1 MITILTWNA
10 EEGLREN
17 WTPADLKALL
27 ERRDHVLWVDF
38 KSPSKEEV
46 SLMTGVFGFHPLAI
60 EDCESRRTNPKIEDF
75 RDYLFILTH
84 GVHPDSSV
92 REFRTRQL
100 SLFVGGH
107 YLVSFH
113 RDRSRSVETTMEAA
127 RRNPRAMAEGSDS
140 ILYHLLDNQVDQYL
154 PVLENFEKKI
164 DEVEDRVFHA
174 ATSDVLSEV
183 LAFKRALMRL
193 RRISGH
199 QRDVLMRLVRREF
212 PMIDEKSV
220 YGLRDVHDHLVRITD
235 LADTYRELVS
245 GALEAHL
252 SIVSNRTN
260 EIMRVLTVIATLF
273 IPLTFIVG
281 VYGMNFQHMPELE
294 WRYGYLLIW
303 IVMLAVAVAMYWYF
317 RRRGIFERTA
327 GGPRPVQGTPPA
339 EPARPVEIARVAER
353 ARPPAGAR
361 QAVAKAGETPGD
373 GASPRVK

>member
-1 MITILTWNA
+1 MITILTWSA
-10 EEGLREN
+10 EAGLKED
-17 WTPADLKALL
+17 WTAADIKALL
-27 ERRDHVLWVDF
+27 ERRDLVLWVDF
-38 KSPSKEEV
+38 RSPAKDEAALLS
-46 SLMTGVFGFHPLAI
+46 SVFAFHHLAI
-60 EDCESRRTNPKIEDF
+60 EDCESRRGNPKIEDF
-75 RDYLFILTH
+75 RDYLFVLTH
-84 GVHPDSSV
+84 GVHPDSSE

-107 YLVSFH
+107 YIVSYH
-113 RDRSRSVETTMEAA
+113 RDRSRSVEHAMEAA
-127 RRNPRAMAEGSDS
+127 RHNPRIMAEGSDS
-140 ILYHLLDNQVDQYL
+140 ILYHLLDYQVDQYL

-174 ATSDVLSEV
+174 TTSDVLSEV

-235 LADTYRELVS
+235 LADTYRELVG

-273 IPLTFIVG
+273 IPLTFVVG
-281 VYGMNFQHMPELE
+281 VYGMNFEHMPELG

-303 IVMLAVAVAMYWYF
+303 LVMLAVAGGMYLYF
-317 RRRGIFERTA
+317 RRRGIFDAPAATRPRTA
-327 GGPRPVQGTPPA
+327 EAARGV
-339 EPARPVEIARVAER
+339 EPARAAGGS
-353 ARPPAGAR
+353 RPAAAPQAGAP
-361 QAVAKAGETPGD
+361 PGNRAD
-373 GASPRVK
+373 PRVK